1 MEMRKYR
8 EQKEPG
14 CELST
19 ARVGVLLFLSL
30 LIAYLITASGRIDTG
45 DGQTLF
51 DVSQSLLED
60 GDVTIAPPDPDLIAY
75 DLRARPLG
83 KAADLGIEDGY
94 SVRGR
99 NGNYYSLYGIGHS
112 LLILPLLALG
122 RLVAPAIPF
131 ATRQWTM
138 QFVTSLFFN
147 PLVSASS
154 GLLIYL
160 TGRRLTFAPMTSVGL
175 AIIYAFATMTWV
187 YSKTFF
193 SEPLITLLLLLT
205 FYSLLSYRYTQRQ
218 AWLWVGGASLGFAVL
233 TKPVALIYAPVL
245 TAYLIF
251 VVKPEPRWSFL
262 GRLLAFGI
270 PLMIGMAVMLAYN
283 WWRFESPLDTG
294 YRTPRWMVSPF
305 LTALY
310 GILAS
315 PGRGYLLY
323 NPISIAAAAGLFFF
337 WRRHKAETVALV
349 GIVLTNLL
357 FFATFER
364 WHGGGGWGPRHLLLI
379 TPFLILPLG
388 SLLES
393 VRPKNKVL
401 NLLLATLIALSVI
414 VQIPGVFVNFAR
426 HLQEVHALSVDQY
439 FQRVTFEVAYSP
451 LIGHWGEMREVV
463 GNLRDPVRRAEVR
476 QVALQGDEHELDV
489 RTMDLLSINLP
500 DFWFVYLIF
509 FYNSS

>member
-1 MEMRKYR
+1 MEINEHRERKESNR
-8 EQKEPG
+8 KLGPI
-14 CELST
+14 
-19 ARVGVLLFLSL
+19 RIGVLLFLL
-30 LIAYLITASGRIDTG
+30 LFVAYLVTASGRIDTG

-75 DLRARPLG
+75 DLRGRPLG

-94 SVRGR
+94 SVQGR

-122 RLVAPAIPF
+122 RLVAPTIPS
-131 ATRQWTM
+131 ATPQWTM

-160 TGRRLTFAPMTSVGL
+160 TGRRLSLAPMTSVGL

-205 FYSLLSYRYTQRQ
+205 FYSLLSYRTTKRQ
-218 AWLWVGGASLGFAVL
+218 AWLWVGGASLGFAVM
-233 TKPVALIYAPVL
+233 TKPVALIYVPAL
-245 TAYLIF
+245 TAYLII
-251 VVKPEPRWSFL
+251 VANPEPKWSFL

-270 PLMIGMAVMLAYN
+270 PLMIGMVGMLAYN

-294 YRTPRWMVSPF
+294 YRTPRWMASPF

-323 NPISIAAAAGLFFF
+323 NPISIAAAAGFFFF
-337 WRRHKAETVALV
+337 WRRHRAETAVLA

-379 TPFLILPLG
+379 TPFLVLPLG

-393 VRPKNKVL
+393 VRPKNKAL

-426 HLQEVHALSVDQY
+426 HLQKVYALSVDQY

-463 GNLRDPVRRAEVR
+463 GNLRDPARRAAVR
-476 QVALQGDEHELDV
+476 QVAFEGGEDELDV
-489 RTMDLLSINLP
+489 RSMDMLSINLP
-500 DFWFVYLIF
+500 DFWFVYLVF
-509 FYNSS
+509 FHNTS

>member
-1 MEMRKYR
+1 MEIHKCR
-8 EQKEPG
+8 EQKESDRD
-14 CELST
+14 LSPT
-19 ARVGVLLFLSL
+19 RIGLLLFLSL
-30 LIAYLITASGRIDTG
+30 FVAYLITASGRIDTG
-45 DGQTLF
+45 DGQTVF

-60 GDVTIAPPDPDLIAY
+60 GDVTIAPPDPDLIVY

-94 SVRGR
+94 SIRGR

-131 ATRQWTM
+131 ATHQWTM

-160 TGRRLTFAPMTSVGL
+160 TARRLSFAPMTSVGL

-205 FYSLLSYRYTQRQ
+205 FYSLVSYRCTQRQ
-218 AWLWVGGASLGFAVL
+218 IWLWAGGTSLGFAVL
-233 TKPVALIYAPVL
+233 TKPVALIYVPVL

-251 VVKPEPRWSFL
+251 VAKPEPKWSFL

-270 PLMIGMAVMLAYN
+270 PLAVAMAGMLAYN

-315 PGRGYLLY
+315 PGKGYLLY
-323 NPISIAAAAGLFFF
+323 NPISIAAIAGLFFF
-337 WRRHKAETVALV
+337 WRRHKAESVALV

-357 FFATFER
+357 FFGTFER
-364 WHGGGGWGPRHLLLI
+364 WHGGGAWGPRHLLLI
-379 TPFLILPLG
+379 TPFIILPLA

-393 VRPKNKVL
+393 VRPKNKAV
-401 NLLLATLIALSVI
+401 NLLLAILIALSVV
-414 VQIPGVFVNFAR
+414 VQIPGISVNFAR
-426 HLQEVHALSVDQY
+426 HLQKVYELSIDQY
-439 FQRVTFEVAYSP
+439 YQRIIFQVAYSP
-451 LIGHWGEMREVV
+451 LVGQWGEMREVV
-463 GNLRDPVRRAEVR
+463 GNLRDPASRANIR
-476 QVALQGDEHELDV
+476 QVAFQGDEDELDV
-489 RTMDLLSINLP
+489 WTMDMLSINLP
-500 DFWFVYLIF
+500 DFWFVYLTF
-509 FYNSS
+509 FHSGS